1 MNKIKLVKYDY
12 SNMSEEWRDS
22 NPNPFEN
29 QVFALLGEVKGMP
42 GHVYLQNIETGVPI
56 ILDADSVVE
65 LTEDEL

>member
-1 MNKIKLVKYDY
+1 
-12 SNMSEEWRDS
+12 
-22 NPNPFEN
+22 
-29 QVFALLGEVKGMP
+29 MP